1 MKIDKTVNWNI
12 LEWDIWGRWM
22 TNALYKLKLC
32 MHDLFMRARPSIAV
46 RIDGSA
52 RCTVDFIFN
61 HSQLAFGRNG
71 ALWLYVWSMVA
82 IHPSTGQGTMQVHSI
97 SIYDSSTF
105 SICFSFFFHASLL
118 AVALSRHWTSNF
130 WISTLEYTMK
140 RNTLYAFLCWPCHI
154 FVYAHIYD
162 SLSWMESNIVT
173 LTMAMTT
180 TVTGQKVSSCAA
192 RALAP
197 RGVNHPFHRTV
208 CRTVERREQLI
219 YIRIEGSTKRKEN
232 LQCVVNWDC
241 RWPIL
246 VTEQMNHA
254 TSDRHHSMKRYFRLR
269 FDGFHNV
276 LRCYH
281 RNDSREHWWTLNT
294 MLGISID
301 SRINRWIG

>member
-1 MKIDKTVNWNI
+1 MGHLRAMDDKCTVQTEIMHAWSIYEGEAIDRRADRRQRTLHSRFYFQSLSACVWP
-12 LEWDIWGRWM
+12 EWRFMIVCVVDGSDSPFNGTRH
-22 TNALYKLKLC
+22 NASALYIYIWFFYFFN
-32 MHDLFMRARPSIAV
+32 LFLLFFSCLFA
-46 RIDGSA
+46 
-52 RCTVDFIFN
+52 CCC
-61 HSQLAFGRNG
+61 SQ
-71 ALWLYVWSMVA
+71 
-82 IHPSTGQGTMQVHSI
+82 
-97 SIYDSSTF
+97 SS
-105 SICFSFFFHASLL
+105 LNQQL
-118 AVALSRHWTSNF
+118 